1 MGLGAKMR
9 LGVVIALGGALLA
22 GPAWAGAWDFDVPP
36 PTAVRTIG
44 AGATP
49 SPVSLA
55 KVVVRMN
62 LDQQYG
68 VVRHGVLCE
77 ESAPLQWRG
86 KGDDASEPYRP
97 VFYREF
103 AAAGLKAGEDPTDL
117 FEGADAGT
125 GDLAAGVVIRNVR
138 ASFCARSS
146 VFSGAD
152 AVSGKLLFDAEWQ
165 IYSRL
170 RRQVVA
176 KINTS
181 GGYVV
186 AKGVPDGL
194 ALAFQGAFAEHVRQL
209 IASDEFRN
217 VVTAPIS
224 LGGTRPGTSISYRP
238 AAAGRRTVA
247 SSAESVAAVFSGDG
261 HGTGFLI
268 SSDGY
273 LLTNHHV
280 VGEAKYVKIRWPD
293 RSEAVGEVVRSD
305 RRRDIAL
312 VKVDAAGRTP
322 LVLRAGAA
330 TLGEAVYAVG
340 TPIDQKFQGTVTK
353 GIVSANRTY
362 DGLSYIQSDVTVNGG
377 NSGGP
382 LLDEGGAVLGVTVW
396 GIVINGAP
404 AGLNLFIPI
413 GDALDALALKPAT

>member
-1 MGLGAKMR
+1 MK

-22 GPAWAGAWDFDVPP
+22 GSAWAGPWDFTVPP
-36 PTAVRTIG
+36 PTPVRMIE
-44 AGATP
+44 AGASP

-68 VVRHGVLCE
+68 VVRFGVICE
-77 ESAPLQWRG
+77 ESTPVQWKRQ
-86 KGDDASEPYRP
+86 GDEDNAEVYRP
-97 VFYREF
+97 VFHREF
-103 AAAGLKAGEDPTDL
+103 AAAGLKAGGDPANL
-117 FEGADAGT
+117 FEGADADG
-125 GDLAAGVVIRNVR
+125 GDLAAGLVIRNVR
-138 ASFCARSS
+138 ANFCARSP
-146 VFSGAD
+146 VFSGPD
-152 AVSGKLLFDAEWQ
+152 AVSGKLLFDGEWQ

-176 KINTS
+176 RVNTS
-181 GGYVV
+181 GGHVV

-194 ALAFQGAFAEHVRQL
+194 AIAFQGAFAEHVRQL
-209 IASDEFRN
+209 IASEEFRN

-224 LGGTRPGTSISYRP
+224 LGGTRPGTPISYRP
-238 AAAGRRTVA
+238 APAAKRTVA

-280 VGEAKYVKIRWPD
+280 VGEAKYVKVRWPD
-293 RSEAVGEVVRSD
+293 RSETVGEVVRSD

-312 VKVDAAGRTP
+312 VKVDATGRRP
-322 LVLRAGAA
+322 LVLRTGAA
-330 TLGEAVYAVG
+330 AMGETVYAVG
-340 TPIDQKFQGTVTK
+340 TPIDQMFQGTVTK

-396 GIVINGAP
+396 GVVINGAP

-413 GDALDALALKPAT
+413 GDALDTLALKPAA